1 MPLSR
6 TLKLHCSSTPT
17 SVWMRRCGKSYINTV
32 RLPFCCV
39 MSSAKQVP
47 NNFVVVQ
54 LKLANPNSLPVWAT
68 ALSGHLV
75 QLSWIVSHEATEST
89 RVLSLASLQYFFSC
103 VIVHRAKQDNSM
115 ARYKYSH
122 DTLCDWTTKLWW
134 NRKGCLRLLLNV
146 GKPCQT
152 ISSRRHAP
160 WCARILKLNWS
171 WHF

>member
-17 SVWMRRCGKSYINTV
+17 SVWMRWCGKSYINTV

-75 QLSWIVSHEATEST
+75 QLSLIVSHEATEST
-89 RVLSLASLQYFFSC
+89 RVLSLASLHYFFSC
-103 VIVHRAKQDNSM
+103 VILYTETNRTTAWQDINIHTTRCVTELQNCDETERDACVCCWMLANPAKLSAAGDM
-115 ARYKYSH
+115 LH
-122 DTLCDWTTKLWW
+122 GVL
-134 NRKGCLRLLLNV
+134 G
-146 GKPCQT
+146 
-152 ISSRRHAP
+152 
-160 WCARILKLNWS
+160 
-171 WHF
+171 F